1 MRARG
6 PVGTLEVGQGN
17 REELAKLFQVSW
29 LPWAGLFL
37 LLAGAAWLIL
47 RIRARF
53 RDRDDPTEGADRM
66 LMQMGELHRQGGL
79 SDEEYRSIRS
89 KLSGPMDHSLR
100 RGTSER

>member
-1 MRARG
+1 
-6 PVGTLEVGQGN
+6 VGQGN
-17 REELAKLFQVSW
+17 REGLARLMQVSW
-29 LPWAGLFL
+29 MAWFGLFA
-37 LLAGAAWLIL
+37 LLAVAAWLVL

-53 RDRDDPTEGADRM
+53 RDRDDPTEGDHQM